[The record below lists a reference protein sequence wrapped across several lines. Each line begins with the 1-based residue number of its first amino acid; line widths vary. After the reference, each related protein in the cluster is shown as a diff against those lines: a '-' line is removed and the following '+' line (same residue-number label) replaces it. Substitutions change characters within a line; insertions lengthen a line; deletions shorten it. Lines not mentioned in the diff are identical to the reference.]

1 MKRKVLGVAALT
13 LMMAVSTGLTACS
26 NSNNNAGDKAANS
39 TTNNTTASATKEPD
53 KVANLT
59 PAGLERK
66 GKVSVMV
73 YDRGLIPASEGTYDN
88 NRWTKW
94 IQENAPFEEVEFV
107 IVPRTEAVQKM
118 NMLFAAGEGPDV
130 VANYEDVGPF
140 IAKGQA
146 LEITEDLLAKM
157 PNYKKILDENPAL
170 QKLTTTNGKIYTVG
184 TISPVSP
191 NHTAVIRADWLEKLN
206 LSVPKTPEELLAVAK
221 AFTEQDPDGNGK
233 NDTYGTTMNSDS
245 RRVLAHMFGFGN
257 PESYAIEDGKLTNV
271 WDRKQD
277 WITFAKQIVDA
288 KTVDPDFLL
297 DKGDK
302 ALTDFT
308 NGKVGIFLTGKLSQL
323 NSPTFVNFKQ
333 NNPTGKL
340 EAFDL
345 PATKYGSF
353 TGYVNGGPSI
363 VGFINSATKDP
374 DAAARYINW
383 LTDPK
388 VSDYLVNGPDGVY
401 KKRDA
406 EGTVVVVDPE
416 KNKIEYDYAAD
427 YSIIRTFDLTDDSI
441 SPLANEY
448 YNSYLK
454 SSDPLLQEFGVL
466 YYKMAQIANKP
477 GTTDPRK
484 WQQTLPALASELLLQ
499 ETNGLKVVDEIFLK
513 SLADTGKTAEQ
524 AVAEAKE
531 AWNKAGGEAV
541 DAYYSEYYA
550 EHKDQM
556 LSPEDFE
563 GLKSEPELLPSAKA
577 NFDKQ

>member
-1 MKRKVLGVAALT
+1 MKKKMSGLIALSL
-13 LMMAVSTGLTACS
+13 LMAISTGLTACGS
-26 NSNNNAGDKAANS
+26 SNNESAK
-39 TTNNTTASATKEPD
+39 NNTEKTNTAKNDTKA
-53 KVANLT
+53 ANLT
-59 PAGLERK
+59 PDGQERK
-66 GKVSVMV
+66 GKVSVMI

-94 IQENAPFEEVEFV
+94 IQENAPFEEVKFV
-107 IVPRTEAVQKM
+107 IVPRTEAPQKM

-146 LEITEDLLAKM
+146 LEITDDLLAKM
-157 PNYKKILDENPAL
+157 PNYKKVLDENPAL
-170 QKLTTTNGKIYTVG
+170 KKLTTVDGKLYTVG
-184 TISPVSP
+184 TISPISP
-191 NHTAVIRADWLEKLN
+191 NHTAIIREDWLKKLN
-206 LSVPKTPEELLAVAK
+206 LEVPKTPEELLAVAK

-233 NDTYGTTMNSDS
+233 NDTYGTTMNADS
-245 RRVLAHMFGFGN
+245 RRVLSHMFGFGN
-257 PESYAIEDGKLTNV
+257 PEIYAVEDGKLTHV
-271 WDRKQD
+271 WDRMQD
-277 WITFAKQIVDA
+277 WLTFAKQIVDA

-323 NSPTFVNFKQ
+323 NSPTFVNFKKS
-333 NNPTGKL
+333 NPTAKL

-345 PATKYGSF
+345 PATKYGTF
-353 TGYVNGGPSI
+353 EGYVNGGPSI

-388 VSDYLVNGPDGVY
+388 VSNYLVNGPDGVY

-427 YSIIRTFDLTDDSI
+427 YSIIRTFDLTDSSV

-466 YYKMAQIANKP
+466 YYKMAQIVNKP
-477 GTTDPRK
+477 GAIDPRK
-484 WQQTLPALASELLLQ
+484 WQQTLPALSSELLLK
-499 ETNGLKVVDEIFLK
+499 ETNGLKAVDDLLLK
-513 SLADTGKTAEQ
+513 SLANTGKTAEQ
-524 AVAEAKE
+524 AIAEAKE
-531 AWNKAGGEAV
+531 LWEKAGGEDV
-541 DAYYSEYYA
+541 DVYYNQYYA

-556 LSPEDFE
+556 LSTEDFE
-563 GLKSEPELLPSAKA
+563 GLKREPELLPSAKA

>member
-1 MKRKVLGVAALT
+1 MKRKVLGLVALSLMLT
-13 LMMAVSTGLTACS
+13 VSVSLTACS
-26 NSNNNAGDKAANS
+26 S
-39 TTNNTTASATKEPD
+39 TNNTKNSATDISTKGTV
-53 KVANLT
+53 KLT
-59 PAGLERK
+59 PDGQEK
-66 GKVSVMV
+66 VGKVSVMV

-88 NRWTKW
+88 NRWTQW
-94 IQENAPFEEVEFV
+94 IQENAPFEEVKFV
-107 IVPRTEAVQKM
+107 VVPRTEAVQKM

-130 VANYEDVGPF
+130 VATYEDVGPF

-146 LEITEDLLAKM
+146 LEITDELLAKM
-157 PNYKKILDENPAL
+157 PNYKKVLDENPAL
-170 QKLTTTNGKIYTVG
+170 QKLTTIDGVVYTVG
-184 TISPVSP
+184 TISPISP

-245 RRVLAHMFGFGN
+245 RRVLSHMFGFGN
-257 PESYAIEDGKLTNV
+257 PDSYEIVDGNLVNV
-271 WDRKQD
+271 WDKRQD
-277 WITFAKQIVDA
+277 WLEFAKQIVDA
-288 KTVDPDFLL
+288 KVVDADFLL

-308 NGKVGIFLTGKLSQL
+308 NGKVGIFLTGKFAQL
-323 NSPTFVNFKQ
+323 NSPTFMNFKQ
-333 NNPTGKL
+333 NNPTAKL
-340 EAFDL
+340 DTFDL
-345 PATKYGSF
+345 PVTKYGSF

-374 DAAARYINW
+374 DAAAKYINW

-388 VSDYLVNGPDGVY
+388 VSDYLVNGPEGVY

-427 YSIIRTFDLTDDSI
+427 YSIIRTFDLTDESVT
-441 SPLANEY
+441 PLANEY

-454 SSDPLLQEFGVL
+454 SSDPNLQEFGRL
-466 YYKMAQIANKP
+466 YYKMAQIANNP
-477 GTTDPRK
+477 SANDPRK

-499 ETNGLKVVDEIFLK
+499 ETNGLKAVDDILLK
-513 SLADTGKTAEQ
+513 ALAETGKTAEQ
-524 AVAEAKE
+524 AIAEAKD
-531 AWNKAGGEAV
+531 AWQKAGGEKV
-541 DAYYSEYYA
+541 DAYYNEYYA

-556 LSPEDFE
+556 LSPEDFK
-563 GLKSEPELLPSAKA
+563 GLKLEPELLPSAKE
-577 NFDKQ
+577 NFEKQ

>member
-1 MKRKVLGVAALT
+1 MKKKMSGLVALSL
-13 LMMAVSTGLTACS
+13 LMAISTGLTACGS
-26 NSNNNAGDKAANS
+26 SNNESAK
-39 TTNNTTASATKEPD
+39 NNTEKTNAAKNDTKA
-53 KVANLT
+53 ANLT
-59 PAGLERK
+59 PDGQERK
-66 GKVSVMV
+66 GKVSVMI
-73 YDRGLIPASEGTYDN
+73 YDRGQIPASEGTYDN

-94 IQENAPFEEVEFV
+94 IQENAPFEEVKFV
-107 IVPRTEAVQKM
+107 IVPRTEAPQKM

-146 LEITEDLLAKM
+146 LEITDDLLAKM

-170 QKLTTTNGKIYTVG
+170 KKLTTVDGKLYTVG
-184 TISPVSP
+184 TISPISP
-191 NHTAVIRADWLEKLN
+191 NHTAIIREDWLKKLN
-206 LSVPKTPEELLAVAK
+206 LEVPKTPEELLAVAK
-221 AFTEQDPDGNGK
+221 AFAEQDPDGNGK
-233 NDTYGTTMNSDS
+233 NDTYGTTMNADS
-245 RRVLAHMFGFGN
+245 RRVLSHMFGFGN
-257 PESYAIEDGKLTNV
+257 PEIYAVEDGKLTHV
-271 WDRKQD
+271 WDRMQD
-277 WITFAKQIVDA
+277 WLTFAKQVVDA
-288 KTVDPDFLL
+288 KVVDPDFLL

-323 NSPTFVNFKQ
+323 NSPTFVNFKKS
-333 NNPTGKL
+333 NPTAKL

-345 PATKYGSF
+345 PATKYGTF
-353 TGYVNGGPSI
+353 EGYVNGGPSI

-388 VSDYLVNGPDGVY
+388 VSNYLVNGPDGVY

-427 YSIIRTFDLTDDSI
+427 YSIIRTFDLTDDSV

-466 YYKMAQIANKP
+466 YYKMAQIVNKP
-477 GTTDPRK
+477 GAIDPRK
-484 WQQTLPALASELLLQ
+484 WQQTLPALSSELLLQ
-499 ETNGLKVVDEIFLK
+499 ETNGLKAVDDLFLK

-524 AVAEAKE
+524 AIAEAKE
-531 AWNKAGGEAV
+531 LWKKAGGEAV
-541 DAYYSEYYA
+541 DTYYNEYYA

-556 LSPEDFE
+556 LSTEDFE
-563 GLKSEPELLPSAKA
+563 GLKKEPELLPSAKA